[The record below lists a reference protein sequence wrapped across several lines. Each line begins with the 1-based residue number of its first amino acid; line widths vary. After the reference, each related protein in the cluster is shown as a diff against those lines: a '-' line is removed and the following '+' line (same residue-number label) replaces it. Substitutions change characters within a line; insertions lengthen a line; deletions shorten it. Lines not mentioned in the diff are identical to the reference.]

1 MAGVTLVSVPAST
14 AAAAALGSGEAEMQS
29 SAPVLRA
36 AAAFSGASVIA
47 FDIERCE
54 GVSVRS
60 VQAGSAFLWLPPSSS
75 SSSFPVVAESFQPD

>member
-1 MAGVTLVSVPAST
+1 MAGVTPGSVPAY
-14 AAAAALGSGEAEMQS
+14 AAAAAAPGSGGAEMQS
-29 SAPVLRA
+29 LAPALGA

-75 SSSFPVVAESFQPD
+75 LSFPVAAESFQPD